1 MCLIERIEAER
12 YSLLLPFALGLENP
26 LTNTENLE
34 RAKGLFDQVTPLEAF
49 VLVDEVVKTVGE
61 IDTAKLIIQRL
72 LSSFATSLSR
82 VKRAYRRDLPFI
94 EGLLRGNT
102 EIESILEGLKPTI
115 TKINGTGS
123 INSASRQELL
133 QAVKQLTKLIKY
145 YEYKENILFPEVEK
159 AIENS
164 RCLTILWA
172 IHDDVRRTL
181 RLLEGVLHEENYP
194 LSSFNRLIGRLFFD
208 LKTVIFREEQIL
220 IPTIITVLG
229 DEIFLKMGEGQL
241 LEGQVELNALKE
253 GEQRVNLISG
263 EPTVAQLVEI
273 FNHLP
278 VDITLVDSED
288 RVVYFNTPEGRIF
301 PRAKAVVG
309 RTVQNCHPPT
319 SLHVV
324 EEILE
329 AFKSKKQERAQFR
342 IEMGGRLILITYRAI
357 YGEDG
362 SYRGTMEVSQDIS
375 DLKAMEG
382 EHRLLD
388 WRDKDEIVP

>member
-1 MCLIERIEAER
+1 MRLIEKIDQER
-12 YSLLLPFALGLENP
+12 YSILLSFALGLDNP
-26 LTNTENLE
+26 LTNVENLE
-34 RAKGLFDQVTPLEAF
+34 RAKVLFDQVTPLETF
-49 VLVDEVVKTVGE
+49 VLVDEVVKTVGD
-61 IDTAKLIIQRL
+61 IDSAKLIIQRL
-72 LSSFATSLSR
+72 LNAFSASLNR
-82 VKRAYRRDLPFI
+82 DKRPFRRDLPFI
-94 EGLLRGNT
+94 EELLRANT
-102 EIESILEGLKPTI
+102 EVISVLDNLKPTI
-115 TKINGTGS
+115 TKINGAGS
-123 INSASRQELL
+123 INSQSRQELL

-159 AIENS
+159 AIEDS

-172 IHDDVRRTL
+172 IHDDVRRAL
-181 RLLEGVLHEENYP
+181 RLLEGILDEENYP
-194 LSSFNRLIGRLFFD
+194 LSSFNRLIGKLFFD
-208 LKTVIFREEQIL
+208 LNTVIFREEQIL
-220 IPTIITVLG
+220 IPTIITTLG
-229 DEIFLKMGEGQL
+229 DEILLKLGEGQL
-241 LEGQVELNALKE
+241 IEGQVKPSTLEG

-288 RVVYFNTPEGRIF
+288 WVVYFNTPEGRIF

-319 SLHVV
+319 SLHLV

-329 AFKSKKQERAQFR
+329 AFKTKKQEIAEFR
-342 IEMGGRLILITYRAI
+342 IEKGGRLILITYRAI

-362 SYRGTMEVSQDIS
+362 SYRGTLEVSQDIS

-388 WRDKDEIVP
+388 WRS